1 MRKIIFI
8 YKFQYKLFKYVIQ
21 SKKSKN
27 IVISPFSIHQI
38 ISLASNGALGS
49 TQQQMVNSL
58 TSVNV
63 LELNYETT
71 QQAKLEQDFSMKMN
85 AIFTKC
91 TPKQS
96 FIELAANKFNSTI
109 EKINSAEQ
117 INSWAK
123 SKTKNKVTS
132 IIENVNN
139 ASMLLLNAVCY
150 RGNWNYIF
158 DRFQTKKEIF
168 NGTQTVD
175 MMHQTFEDVN
185 FYQNSIQMSTIIM
198 LPAKDIDINDYAS
211 SINSRSIH
219 EYIKRMDLAVVKLSI
234 PKFEFTYEIVLN
246 DIMKRMGMKDAFDE
260 SKAKFNNICESTDLF
275 INEIKHKV
283 VIKFNEYGIDAP
295 GISMK
300 RNEFEIGPDEKINEM
315 NVNRPFFF
323 GIKNKDAKHIF
334 FFMGVIEEIP
344 SITES

>member
-1 MRKIIFI
+1 
-8 YKFQYKLFKYVIQ
+8 
-21 SKKSKN
+21 
-27 IVISPFSIHQI
+27 
-38 ISLASNGALGS
+38 
-49 TQQQMVNSL
+49 MVNSL

-63 LELNYETT
+63 LELNYEST

-85 AIFTKC
+85 AILNNAIFTKC
-91 TPKQS
+91 ASKQT
-96 FIELAANKFNSTI
+96 FIELAANKFNATI
-109 EKINSAEQ
+109 EQINSVEQ
-117 INSWAK
+117 INSWAS

-132 IIENVNN
+132 IIDSVNN
-139 ASMLLLNAVCY
+139 ASMLLLNAVY
-150 RGNWNYIF
+150 YKDNWNYIF
-158 DRFQTKKEIF
+158 DRFQTKKEMF

-185 FYQNSIQMSTIIM
+185 FYQNSIVQIIELPFANSQVSTIIM

-219 EYIKRMDLAVVKLSI
+219 EYLSKMDLSVVKFSI

-246 DIMKRMGMKDAFDE
+246 DIMKQMGMKDAFDE

-283 VIKFNEYGIDAP
+283 VIKFDEFGIDAP
-295 GISMK
+295 GIAMK
-300 RNEFEIGPDEKINEM
+300 SNELEIGPEEKINEM

-323 GIKNKDAKHIF
+323 GIKNKDAKNIF
-334 FFMGVIEEIP
+334 LFMGVIEEIP
-344 SITES
+344 SIKEVK